1 MAIAER
7 IQKQL
12 NAVNYT
18 AWVFVD
24 LKEWFDMLNHSIPL
38 EKCNYYTMVPYVL
51 LKIGFVH
58 RQSTKNNMS
67 QLMDLIHLSK
77 KKKKKKTIATGV
89 PRGSVSR
96 SLLFLVHINDLCKSV
111 KYYHY

>member
-1 MAIAER
+1 
-7 IQKQL
+7 
-12 NAVNYT
+12 
-18 AWVFVD
+18 
-24 LKEWFDMLNHSIPL
+24 
-38 EKCNYYTMVPYVL
+38 
-51 LKIGFVH
+51 
-58 RQSTKNNMS
+58 MS
-67 QLMDLIHLSK
+67 QLMDLIHLSKKNKKQKKKK

>member
-1 MAIAER
+1 
-7 IQKQL
+7 
-12 NAVNYT
+12 
-18 AWVFVD
+18 
-24 LKEWFDMLNHSIPL
+24 
-38 EKCNYYTMVPYVL
+38 
-51 LKIGFVH
+51 
-58 RQSTKNNMS
+58 MS

-77 KKKKKKTIATGV
+77 KKKKKKKKKKIATGV